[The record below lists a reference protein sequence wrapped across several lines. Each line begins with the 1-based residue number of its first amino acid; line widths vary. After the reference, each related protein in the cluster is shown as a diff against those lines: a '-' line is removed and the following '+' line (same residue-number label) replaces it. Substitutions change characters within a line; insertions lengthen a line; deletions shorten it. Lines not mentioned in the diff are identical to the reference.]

1 MDYEVIEMQKMDPVP
16 IHTHVSNRQND
27 AKNVIY
33 IENDD
38 LLDNDIKPEVQD
50 AEKGRQ
56 IRKPNLS
63 SVSSIISN
71 IDSPKG

>member
-16 IHTHVSNRQND
+16 IHPHVSNRQND

-38 LLDNDIKPEVQD
+38 LLDNNIKPDVQD
-50 AEKGRQ
+50 MEKGRQ

>member
-16 IHTHVSNRQND
+16 IHPHVSNRQND

-38 LLDNDIKPEVQD
+38 LLDNDIKPEV
-50 AEKGRQ
+50 
-56 IRKPNLS
+56 
-63 SVSSIISN
+63 
-71 IDSPKG
+71 